1 MRSGNH
7 PRGEYFSWRMDKMKS
22 EKEDNRSW
30 KIIRSEPGPE
40 LILFKTHFD
49 WLANP
54 RNQKVMRAVI
64 LEARDW
70 VNVIALTPRE
80 RIVTVSQFRFGIRQH
95 SLEIPAGLVDP
106 GEAPLQAA
114 QRELEE
120 ETGYT
125 AREWKSLGWSF
136 PNPAFLNNRV
146 HNFLARNAERTRLP
160 HPEDGEDLETT
171 ELTLDEIRQAMQT
184 DRMRNSNTLLA
195 LARVFDLREEKNC
208 VE

>member
-1 MRSGNH
+1 MQSNQ
-7 PRGEYFSWRMDKMKS
+7 
-22 EKEDNRSW
+22 EDNRSW

-40 LILFKTHFD
+40 LILFKSHFD
-49 WLANP
+49 WLENP
-54 RNQKVMRAVI
+54 RNQMIQRAVI

-70 VNVIALTPRE
+70 VNVIALTPQE
-80 RIVTVSQFRFGIRQH
+80 RIVTVSQFRFGIRQL

-106 GEAPLQAA
+106 GETPLQAA

-136 PNPAFLNNRV
+136 SNPAFLTNRV
-146 HNFLARNAERTRLP
+146 HNFLARNAQRTVSP
-160 HPEDGEDLETT
+160 HPEDGEDLEAA
-171 ELTLDEIRQAMQT
+171 ELTLEEIRQAMQT

-195 LARVFDLREEKNC
+195 LARVFDLHEEGIGTG
-208 VE
+208 